1 MKAVAFSNNSTVFV
15 AWLHDSV
22 IPDCLGFSIR
32 RIDVA
37 TGKKDVLPSW
47 VPFEGQE
54 NTEWKAHTTD
64 EWPVQ
69 KFNWKDF
76 TAPKG
81 GTYKYEIVPMTG
93 TPGALTARQDLA
105 VITNDVRL
113 CTDYGDISAAFTKG
127 ILSTQAV
134 AHALPT
140 DATGAPDFEALLAAI
155 KTPGNPLREKLN
167 GGVAKM
173 LMAPI
178 LKAKAEGGRVYSAL
192 YELADPE
199 LVDCLVNNWDVLS
212 LILANTGKDDETNK
226 PAREKLHEVGADITD
241 RMVDSRGIGHNKST
255 VRVDANDVPQDVTT
269 GSTNWTPTGLCTQS
283 NNVLTVRSPELAK
296 IYLEYWK
303 ILRQAGNDMSPELRA
318 ANATRKPEVVLPDG
332 TRITVWFAPNTTL
345 EMKPKKDAPV
355 PPDMAEVFQL
365 MDDAKQQVLFLAF
378 YPGFPSVIS
387 KVGEMNQTRNDLFIR
402 GAVSSPQALP
412 RDATQLF
419 HGSTAQ
425 PVVVTAAALDDDFA
439 AWHKELLKA
448 GPDAHA
454 IIHDKI
460 IVIDPL
466 SEKDCVVILGSHN
479 LGFKASY
486 QNDENMLII
495 RGNRALAI
503 AYMVHVLDVYDHY
516 RFRYL
521 RATRKSKFSGFL
533 STNDKWQGKYLNGP
547 ARKELEYMTGASG
560 LTKVA

>member
-1 MKAVAFSNNSTVFV
+1 
-15 AWLHDSV
+15 
-22 IPDCLGFSIR
+22 
-32 RIDVA
+32 
-37 TGKKDVLPSW
+37 
-47 VPFEGQE
+47 
-54 NTEWKAHTTD
+54 
-64 EWPVQ
+64 
-69 KFNWKDF
+69 
-76 TAPKG
+76 
-81 GTYKYEIVPMTG
+81 
-93 TPGALTARQDLA
+93 
-105 VITNDVRL
+105 
-113 CTDYGDISAAFTKG
+113 
-127 ILSTQAV
+127 
-134 AHALPT
+134 
-140 DATGAPDFEALLAAI
+140 
-155 KTPGNPLREKLN
+155 
-167 GGVAKM
+167 
-173 LMAPI
+173 
-178 LKAKAEGGRVYSAL
+178 
-192 YELADPE
+192 
-199 LVDCLVNNWDVLS
+199 
-212 LILANTGKDDETNK
+212 
-226 PAREKLHEVGADITD
+226 
-241 RMVDSRGIGHNKST
+241 
-255 VRVDANDVPQDVTT
+255 
-269 GSTNWTPTGLCTQS
+269 
-283 NNVLTVRSPELAK
+283 
-296 IYLEYWK
+296 
-303 ILRQAGNDMSPELRA
+303 
-318 ANATRKPEVVLPDG
+318 
-332 TRITVWFAPNTTL
+332 
-345 EMKPKKDAPV
+345 MKPKKDAPV